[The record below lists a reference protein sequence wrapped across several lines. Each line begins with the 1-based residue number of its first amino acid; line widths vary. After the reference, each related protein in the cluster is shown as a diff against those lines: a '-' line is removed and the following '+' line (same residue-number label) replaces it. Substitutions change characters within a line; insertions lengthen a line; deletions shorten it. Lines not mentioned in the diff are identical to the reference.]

1 MHDEK
6 KSIKHV
12 YFIQMAYK
20 QPPRERPV
28 DHITHE
34 ITSNLFQGRSA
45 NYKGDTAYV
54 GEDSITIQLY
64 NIRFKNSQPIGFPE
78 RAYTLAFNY
87 PEELKAIYIS
97 AEKNKQ
103 YDDEI
108 NEED

>member
-1 MHDEK
+1 
-6 KSIKHV
+6 
-12 YFIQMAYK
+12 MAYK

-34 ITSNLFQGRSA
+34 ITSNLFQGRSV